1 MATGAINVSSLF
13 KYFLIAKSS
22 AFTRLSIKYSNLQL
36 TDKRQLPPLLKE
48 GGCWWEILVE

>member
-22 AFTRLSIKYSNLQL
+22 AFTRLSIKYSNLKL